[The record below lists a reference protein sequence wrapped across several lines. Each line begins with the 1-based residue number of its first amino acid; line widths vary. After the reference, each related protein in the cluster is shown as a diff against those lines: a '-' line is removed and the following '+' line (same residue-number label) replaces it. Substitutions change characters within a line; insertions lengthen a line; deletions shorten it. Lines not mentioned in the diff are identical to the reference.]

1 VTSNYEQQDIFSQNS
16 LEETAPFQRHS
27 FTSKQAADQ
36 IQESAKTL
44 RAKLFRFIKSRGQY
58 GCTDE
63 EAQTS
68 LPMLPSTQR
77 PRRVELANLGL
88 IKKNGQTRKTK
99 SNRNAAVWIASDL

>member
-1 VTSNYEQQDIFSQNS
+1 MNESFEQADIFSQNN
-16 LEETAPFQRHS
+16 LDETAPFQQHS

-44 RAKLFRFIKSRGQY
+44 RAKLFRFIKSRGEY

-77 PRRVELANLGL
+77 PRRVELSNLGL
-88 IKKNGQTRKTK
+88 IQKNGQTRKTK